1 MQRLYFCNNVY
12 ALERNGVNM
21 KRQRVGKVLNI
32 VVFVCVVLTF
42 LLVFLLGF
50 LAKDVFSYNTSINGV
65 DCSFYS
71 VDGAKNKL
79 ERHMNDATLELKFA
93 DDKEYTCIGSHFEIK
108 SNSEKIAE
116 LLKSQGKENVSD
128 TNYSLEDLYSV
139 NEKKVKEYL
148 SSLSVFRDSN
158 IRKPQNATLEWNE
171 KNQVY
176 IKPEVEGNELSVDD
190 AYEFMLKELKK
201 GKTVIDFKQVT
212 KIKPT
217 ILADDEKLIQQRDEI
232 NKIVGTTITYTL
244 HDGSEYVLDSSV
256 MKDWVKQGDDGYY
269 SIELE
274 ARVSDFVDKLA
285 KKAQYSL
292 TSTKFNA
299 TGIGEISIAFGR
311 KTYATVDKEKEIDRI
326 KEKLEKYTNAKFE
339 VSYNPLPNYKNISTY
354 VELDLSRQR
363 LWMYVNGNCIVNT
376 PFVSGNVSG
385 GYATPVGIY
394 YLTYKT
400 TNTKLE
406 GYNRD
411 GSKYSS
417 PVSFWM
423 PFNGGIGLHDA
434 TWRGSFG
441 GNIYLTNGSHGCI
454 NLPYNAAKTIYQNI
468 DTSIPIILYA
478 S

>member
-1 MQRLYFCNNVY
+1 
-12 ALERNGVNM
+12 M
-21 KRQRVGKVLNI
+21 KKQRVGKVLNI
-32 VVFVCVVLTF
+32 VVFVCAILVF

-50 LAKDVFSYNTSINGV
+50 LAKDVFSYNTYINGV
-65 DCSFYS
+65 ECSFSS

-79 ERHMNDATLELKFA
+79 EKHMNNATLTFYFA
-93 DDKEYTCIGSHFEIK
+93 DDKEYTCIGSHFEFKTNVEQI
-108 SNSEKIAE
+108 NDV
-116 LLKSQGKENVSD
+116 LKSQNLEQNASKNYTLENLF
-128 TNYSLEDLYSV
+128 TV
-139 NEKKVKEYL
+139 NEDKVKEYL
-148 SSLSVFRDSN
+148 SSLAIFKESN
-158 IRKPQNATLEWNE
+158 IRKPQNAKLEWNN

-176 IKPEVEGNELSVDD
+176 IVPEKEGNELSLED
-190 AYEFMLKELKK
+190 AYNFMLQELKE
-201 GKTVIDFKQVT
+201 GKTEIDFKQVT
-212 KIKPT
+212 NIEPS
-217 ILADDEKLIQQRDEI
+217 ILSDDKKLIQQRDEI

-244 HDGSEYVLDSSV
+244 YDGSKYVLDSNV
-256 MKDWVKQGDDGYY
+256 MKDWVEQDDDGYY
-269 SIELE
+269 LIDLE
-274 ARVSDFVDKLA
+274 THVSNFVDKLA
-285 KKAQYSL
+285 EKAQYSL
-292 TSTKFNA
+292 TSTRFNA

-311 KTYATVDKEKEIDRI
+311 KTYATINKQEEINKI
-326 KEKLEKYTNAKFE
+326 KEQLEKYTNAKFE
-339 VSYNPLPNYKNISTY
+339 PTYNPLPNYKGISTY

-363 LWMYVNGNCIVNT
+363 LWMYVNGNCIVET
-376 PFVSGNVSG
+376 PFVSGNVSS

-434 TWRGSFG
+434 TWRSNFG

>member
-1 MQRLYFCNNVY
+1 
-12 ALERNGVNM
+12 M
-21 KRQRVGKVLNI
+21 KKQRVGKVLNI
-32 VVFVCVVLTF
+32 VVFVCAILVF

-50 LAKDVFSYNTSINGV
+50 LAKDVFSYNTYINGV
-65 DCSFYS
+65 ECSFSS

-79 ERHMNDATLELKFA
+79 EKHMNNATLTFYFA
-93 DDKEYTCIGSHFEIK
+93 DDKEYTCIGSHFEFKTNVEQI
-108 SNSEKIAE
+108 NDV
-116 LLKSQGKENVSD
+116 LKSQNLEQNASKSYTLENLF
-128 TNYSLEDLYSV
+128 TV
-139 NEKKVKEYL
+139 NEDKVKEYL
-148 SSLSVFRDSN
+148 SSLAIFKESN
-158 IRKPQNATLEWNE
+158 IRKPQNAKLEWNN

-176 IKPEVEGNELSVDD
+176 IVPEKEGNELSLED
-190 AYEFMLKELKK
+190 AYNFMLQELKE
-201 GKTVIDFKQVT
+201 GKTEIDFKQVT
-212 KIKPT
+212 NIEPS
-217 ILADDEKLIQQRDEI
+217 ILSDDKKLIQQRDEI
-232 NKIVGTTITYTL
+232 NKIVGTTITYML
-244 HDGSEYVLDSSV
+244 YDGSKYVLDSNV
-256 MKDWVKQGDDGYY
+256 MKDWVEQGDGYY
-269 SIELE
+269 LIDLE
-274 ARVSDFVDKLA
+274 TNVSNFVDKLA
-285 KKAQYSL
+285 EKSQYSL
-292 TSTKFNA
+292 TSTRFNA

-311 KTYATVDKEKEIDRI
+311 KTYATINKQEEINKI
-326 KEKLEKYTNAKFE
+326 KKQLENYTNAKFE
-339 VSYNPLPNYKNISTY
+339 PTYNPLPNYKGISTY

-363 LWMYVNGNCIVNT
+363 LWMYVNGNCIVET
-376 PFVSGNVSG
+376 PFVSGNVSS

-434 TWRGSFG
+434 TWRSNFG

>member
-1 MQRLYFCNNVY
+1 
-12 ALERNGVNM
+12 M
-21 KRQRVGKVLNI
+21 KKQRVGKVLNI
-32 VVFVCVVLTF
+32 VVFVCAVLAF

-50 LAKDVFSYNTSINGV
+50 LAKDVFSYNTYINGV
-65 DCSFYS
+65 ECSFYS

-79 ERHMNDATLELKFA
+79 ERHMNNATLTLSFA
-93 DDKEYTCIGSHFEIK
+93 DDKEYTCVGSHFEFK
-108 SNSEKIAE
+108 SNAEQISE
-116 LLKSQGKENVSD
+116 LLKTQNTEENSSN
-128 TNYSLEDLYSV
+128 NYTIEDLFSV
-139 NEKKVKEYL
+139 NEDKVKEYL
-148 SSLSVFRDSN
+148 SSLAVFKETN
-158 IRKPQNATLEWNE
+158 IRKPQNARLEWND

-176 IKPEVEGNELSVDD
+176 IVPEVEGNELSLDD
-190 AYEFMLKELKK
+190 AYKFMLKELKS

-212 KIKPT
+212 NIKPS
-217 ILADDEKLIQQRDEI
+217 ILADDEKLIQQRNEI
-232 NKIVGTTITYTL
+232 NRIVGTTITYAL
-244 HDGSEYVLDSSV
+244 YDGSEYVLDSNT
-256 MKDWVKQGDDGYY
+256 MKDWVEQGEDGYY
-269 SIELE
+269 LIDLE
-274 ARVSDFVDKLA
+274 AHVSNFVDKLA
-285 KKAQYSL
+285 EKAQYSL

-311 KTYATVDKEKEIDRI
+311 KTYATIDKQEEINRI
-326 KEKLEKYTNAKFE
+326 MGQLEKYTNADFE
-339 VSYNPLPNYKNISTY
+339 PTYNALPNYKDISTY

-363 LWMYVNGNCIVNT
+363 LWMYVNGKCIVET
-376 PFVSGNVSG
+376 PFVSGNVAG

-406 GYNRD
+406 GYNKD

-434 TWRGSFG
+434 SWRSNFG

-468 DTSIPIILYA
+468 ETSIPIILYA

>member
-1 MQRLYFCNNVY
+1 
-12 ALERNGVNM
+12 M
-21 KRQRVGKVLNI
+21 KKQRVGKVLNI
-32 VVFVCVVLTF
+32 VVFVCAILVF

-50 LAKDVFSYNTSINGV
+50 LAKDVFSYNTYINGV
-65 DCSFYS
+65 ECSFSS

-79 ERHMNDATLELKFA
+79 EKHMNNATLTFYFA
-93 DDKEYTCIGSHFEIK
+93 DDKEYTCIGSHFEFKTNVEQI
-108 SNSEKIAE
+108 NDV
-116 LLKSQGKENVSD
+116 LKSQNLEQNASKNYTLENLF
-128 TNYSLEDLYSV
+128 TV
-139 NEKKVKEYL
+139 NEDKVKEYL
-148 SSLSVFRDSN
+148 SSLAIFKESN
-158 IRKPQNATLEWNE
+158 IRKPQNAKLEWNN

-176 IKPEVEGNELSVDD
+176 IVPEKEGNELSLED
-190 AYEFMLKELKK
+190 AYNFMLQELKE
-201 GKTVIDFKQVT
+201 GKTEIDFKQVT
-212 KIKPT
+212 NIEPS
-217 ILADDEKLIQQRDEI
+217 ILSDDKKLIQQRDEI

-244 HDGSEYVLDSSV
+244 YDGSKYVLDSNV
-256 MKDWVKQGDDGYY
+256 MKDWVEQDDDGYY
-269 SIELE
+269 LIDLE
-274 ARVSDFVDKLA
+274 TRVSNFVDKLA
-285 KKAQYSL
+285 EKAQYSL
-292 TSTKFNA
+292 TSTRFNA

-311 KTYATVDKEKEIDRI
+311 KTYATINKQEEINKI
-326 KEKLEKYTNAKFE
+326 KEQLEKYTNAKFE
-339 VSYNPLPNYKNISTY
+339 PTYNPLPNYKGISTY

-363 LWMYVNGNCIVNT
+363 LWMYVNGNCIVET
-376 PFVSGNVSG
+376 PFVSGNVSS

-434 TWRGSFG
+434 TWRSNFG

>member
-1 MQRLYFCNNVY
+1 
-12 ALERNGVNM
+12 M
-21 KRQRVGKVLNI
+21 KKQRVGKVLNI
-32 VVFVCVVLTF
+32 VVFVCAILVF

-50 LAKDVFSYNTSINGV
+50 LAKDVFSYNTYINGV
-65 DCSFYS
+65 ECSFSS

-79 ERHMNDATLELKFA
+79 EKHMNNATLTFYFA
-93 DDKEYTCIGSHFEIK
+93 DDKEYTCIGSHFEFKTNVEQI
-108 SNSEKIAE
+108 NDV
-116 LLKSQGKENVSD
+116 LKSQNLEQNASKSYTLENLF
-128 TNYSLEDLYSV
+128 TV
-139 NEKKVKEYL
+139 NEDKVKEYL
-148 SSLSVFRDSN
+148 SSLAIFKESN
-158 IRKPQNATLEWNE
+158 IRKPQNAKLEWNN

-176 IKPEVEGNELSVDD
+176 IVPEKEGNELSLED
-190 AYEFMLKELKK
+190 AYNFMLQELKE
-201 GKTVIDFKQVT
+201 GKTEIDFKQVT
-212 KIKPT
+212 NIEPS
-217 ILADDEKLIQQRDEI
+217 ILSDDKKLIQQRDEI
-232 NKIVGTTITYTL
+232 NKIVGTTITYML
-244 HDGSEYVLDSSV
+244 YDGSKYVLDSNV
-256 MKDWVKQGDDGYY
+256 MKDWVEQGEDGYY
-269 SIELE
+269 LIDLE
-274 ARVSDFVDKLA
+274 TNVSNFVDKLA
-285 KKAQYSL
+285 EKSQYSL
-292 TSTKFNA
+292 TSTRFNA
-299 TGIGEISIAFGR
+299 TGIGEIYIAFGR
-311 KTYATVDKEKEIDRI
+311 KTYATINKQEEINKI
-326 KEKLEKYTNAKFE
+326 KKQLENYTNAKFE
-339 VSYNPLPNYKNISTY
+339 PTYNPLPNYKGISTY

-363 LWMYVNGNCIVNT
+363 LWMYVNGNCIVET
-376 PFVSGNVSG
+376 PFVSGNVSS

-434 TWRGSFG
+434 TWRSNFG

>member
-1 MQRLYFCNNVY
+1 
-12 ALERNGVNM
+12 M
-21 KRQRVGKVLNI
+21 KKQRVGKVLNI
-32 VVFVCVVLTF
+32 VVFVCAILVF

-50 LAKDVFSYNTSINGV
+50 LAKDVFSYNTYINGV
-65 DCSFYS
+65 ECSFSS

-79 ERHMNDATLELKFA
+79 EKHMNNATLTFYFA
-93 DDKEYTCIGSHFEIK
+93 DDKEYTCIGSHFEFKTNVEQI
-108 SNSEKIAE
+108 NDV
-116 LLKSQGKENVSD
+116 LKSQNLEQNASKSYTLENLF
-128 TNYSLEDLYSV
+128 TV
-139 NEKKVKEYL
+139 NEDKVKEYL
-148 SSLSVFRDSN
+148 SSLAIFKESN
-158 IRKPQNATLEWNE
+158 IRKPQNAKLEWNN

-176 IKPEVEGNELSVDD
+176 IVPEKEGNELSLED
-190 AYEFMLKELKK
+190 AYNFMLQELKE
-201 GKTVIDFKQVT
+201 GKTEIDFKQVT
-212 KIKPT
+212 NIEPS
-217 ILADDEKLIQQRDEI
+217 ILSDDKKLIQQRDEI
-232 NKIVGTTITYTL
+232 NKIVGTTITYML
-244 HDGSEYVLDSSV
+244 YDGSKYVLDSNV
-256 MKDWVKQGDDGYY
+256 MKDWVEQGEDGYY
-269 SIELE
+269 LIDLE
-274 ARVSDFVDKLA
+274 TNVSNFVDKLA
-285 KKAQYSL
+285 EKSQYSL
-292 TSTKFNA
+292 TSTRFNA

-311 KTYATVDKEKEIDRI
+311 KTYATINKQEEINKI
-326 KEKLEKYTNAKFE
+326 KKQLENYTNAKFE
-339 VSYNPLPNYKNISTY
+339 PTYNPLPNYKGISTY

-363 LWMYVNGNCIVNT
+363 LWMYVNGNCIVET
-376 PFVSGNVSG
+376 PFVSGNVSS

-434 TWRGSFG
+434 TWRSNFG
-441 GNIYLTNGSHGCI
+441 GKIYLTNGSHGCI

>member
-1 MQRLYFCNNVY
+1 
-12 ALERNGVNM
+12 M
-21 KRQRVGKVLNI
+21 KKQRVGKVLNI
-32 VVFVCVVLTF
+32 VVFVCAILVF

-50 LAKDVFSYNTSINGV
+50 LAKDVFSYNTYINGV
-65 DCSFYS
+65 ECSFSS

-79 ERHMNDATLELKFA
+79 EKHMNNATLTFYFA
-93 DDKEYTCIGSHFEIK
+93 DDKEYTCIGSHFEFKTNVEQI
-108 SNSEKIAE
+108 NDV
-116 LLKSQGKENVSD
+116 LKSQNLEQNASKSYTLENLF
-128 TNYSLEDLYSV
+128 TV
-139 NEKKVKEYL
+139 NEDKVKEYL
-148 SSLSVFRDSN
+148 SSLAIFKESN
-158 IRKPQNATLEWNE
+158 IRKPQNAKLEWNN

-176 IKPEVEGNELSVDD
+176 IVPEKEGNELSLED
-190 AYEFMLKELKK
+190 AYNFMLQELKE
-201 GKTVIDFKQVT
+201 GKTEIDFKQVT
-212 KIKPT
+212 NIEPS
-217 ILADDEKLIQQRDEI
+217 ILSDDKKLIQQRDEI
-232 NKIVGTTITYTL
+232 NKIVGTTITYML
-244 HDGSEYVLDSSV
+244 YDGSKYVLDSNV
-256 MKDWVKQGDDGYY
+256 MKDWVEQGEDGYY
-269 SIELE
+269 LIDLE
-274 ARVSDFVDKLA
+274 TNVSNFVDKLA
-285 KKAQYSL
+285 EKSQYSL
-292 TSTKFNA
+292 TSTRFNA

-311 KTYATVDKEKEIDRI
+311 KTYATINKQEEINKI
-326 KEKLEKYTNAKFE
+326 KKQLENYTNAKFE
-339 VSYNPLPNYKNISTY
+339 PTYNPLPNYKGISTY

-363 LWMYVNGNCIVNT
+363 LWMYVNGNCIVET
-376 PFVSGNVSG
+376 PFVSGNVSS

-434 TWRGSFG
+434 TWRSNFG